1 MSSEGGESSSEP
13 LFPVQK
19 DLGREL
25 PSLGSQFKCRELGLG
40 WHQQVSKKVN
50 CSSHS
55 WEREETKRFREI
67 PCGHQSH
74 QLFRERTCHEDRKMQ
89 SEGATS
95 LPRSETTIPTS
106 SGSSVGRA
114 FWNRSNVG
122 KTPGKVWQCSPLPAP
137 FLLLHLSTGLR
148 IWISLQN
155 YGSCCFASDLHSAS
169 GSCSLVCPKLGRF
182 ILAEQPILSA
192 ITAEGRFWGSQ
203 RTLQRWPYL
212 LFTHLWNGIGKPIQ
226 DFNP

>member
-67 PCGHQSH
+67 PCGHQSYR
-74 QLFRERTCHEDRKMQ
+74 LFRERTRHEDRKMQ

-122 KTPGKVWQCSPLPAP
+122 KTPGKVWQFSPLPAP
-137 FLLLHLSTGLR
+137 FLVLHLSTGLR

-155 YGSCCFASDLHSAS
+155 YGSCCVASDLHCAS
-169 GSCSLVCPKLGRF
+169 GSCSLVCPKAREIYISWATNSVSNNCWGQILGESTNPTKVTL
-182 ILAEQPILSA
+182 LALHSPLE
-192 ITAEGRFWGSQ
+192 
-203 RTLQRWPYL
+203 
-212 LFTHLWNGIGKPIQ
+212 WNWKAYTG
-226 DFNP
+226 F